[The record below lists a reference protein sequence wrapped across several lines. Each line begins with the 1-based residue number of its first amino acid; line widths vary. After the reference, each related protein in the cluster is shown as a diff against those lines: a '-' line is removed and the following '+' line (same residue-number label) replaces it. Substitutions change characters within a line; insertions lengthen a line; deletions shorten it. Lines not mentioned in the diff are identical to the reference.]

1 MGYKNKKL
9 NLNKRLIISLVSVI
23 LLVVISIGVAIN
35 SVFKEKF
42 AIYISKNNEK
52 EISNLIDSIQS
63 EYKNGQWNL
72 YNVNEIGKNAISKG
86 RFIELYDNSHNLAW
100 SAFEYNKKLCH
111 QMMNNIENNMHNMY
125 PKWSG
130 EYKNETFKLKN
141 ESGDYIG
148 YINIGSYGSFY
159 YMDEEID
166 FLNEINKVVIL
177 IAITTTI
184 VTVIIAIIISNNISK
199 PIEVVSNMANKIG
212 EGGYDCKLDYESN
225 IVEIDNLI
233 TSINDLAFKLD
244 EQEKLR
250 KRLTTDISHELRT
263 PLTSIQTHLEAIIDG
278 VWESSIDRLNS
289 VNEEVIR
296 LTSLVNQLKNLA
308 KFDSDKSKL
317 NLSEVNLKN
326 LIKNIVYNNQGK
338 ALEKNINIEFE
349 LEDIDTYL
357 DREKIA
363 QLIVNLLSNAIRYTK
378 ENGNI
383 YLRLYKRDNYI
394 KIHFKDDGIGIPKES
409 LNYIFERFYRV
420 DESRNKHTGG
430 IGVGLTIVKSIVDL
444 HNGSIDVKGEV
455 NKGSEFIIT
464 LPIINKE
471 N

>member
-9 NLNKRLIISLVSVI
+9 NLNKRLIISLVSII
-23 LLVVISIGVAIN
+23 LLVVISIGVAVN

-52 EISNLIDSIQS
+52 EISNLIDSIQL
-63 EYKNGQWNL
+63 EYKNGKWNL
-72 YNVNEIGKNAISKG
+72 YNVNKIGKNSISKG
-86 RFIELYDNSHNLAW
+86 RFIELYDKNHNLAW
-100 SAFEYNKKLCH
+100 SAFEYNNKLCN
-111 QMMNNIENNMHNMY
+111 QTMNNIENNMHNMY

-130 EYKNETFKLKN
+130 EYKDETFKLKN
-141 ESGDYIG
+141 ESGEYIG
-148 YINIGSYGSFY
+148 YMNIGSYGYFY

-166 FLNEINKVVIL
+166 FLHEINKVVIL
-177 IAITTTI
+177 IAIITTI
-184 VTVIIAIIISNNISK
+184 VTVIISIIISNNISR
-199 PIEVVSNMANKIG
+199 PIEVVSNMADTIG

-233 TSINDLAFKLD
+233 KSINELALKLD

-278 VWESSIDRLNS
+278 VWEPSPERLNS
-289 VNEEVIR
+289 VNEEVRR

-317 NLSEVNLKN
+317 NLSEVNLN
-326 LIKNIVYNNQGK
+326 QLIKNIVYNNQGK
-338 ALEKNINIEFE
+338 ALEKDININFE
-349 LEDIDTYL
+349 LEDINTYL
-357 DREKIA
+357 DREKIS
-363 QLIVNLLSNAIRYTK
+363 QLIVNLLSNAIRYTN
-378 ENGNI
+378 ESGNI
-383 YLRLYKRDNYI
+383 HLKLYKKDNYI
-394 KIHFKDDGIGIPKES
+394 KMHFKDDGIGIPKDS

-420 DESRNKHTGG
+420 DESRSKHTGG

-444 HNGSIDVKGEV
+444 HKGSIEVKSKV

-464 LPIINKE
+464 LPIIDKIY
-471 N
+471 